1 MCCGAPLPREI
12 DAIVHSLLNDDFAV
26 CFDKTRSMMVEQ
38 GYALVDVLRE
48 VHQRTMN
55 MDLPEDVLAFLF
67 TQLADVEH
75 RVAHATNEI
84 LQLSAMIGAYQRVRN
99 RLAAQA
105 R

>member
-1 MCCGAPLPREI
+1 M
-12 DAIVHSLLNDDFAV
+12 
-26 CFDKTRSMMVEQ
+26 
-38 GYALVDVLRE
+38 LRE

-67 TQLADVEH
+67 TQLADIECVHTLAACLAFVCALTESVLGVCRH
-75 RVAHATNEI
+75 RVAHATNEK

>member
-1 MCCGAPLPREI
+1 
-12 DAIVHSLLNDDFAV
+12 
-26 CFDKTRSMMVEQ
+26 
-38 GYALVDVLRE
+38 
-48 VHQRTMN
+48 MN

-67 TQLADVEH
+67 TQLADVECASRLPRLFCSLRESVLGVCRH
-75 RVAHATNEI
+75 RVAHATNEK